1 MTKADNAADADAQ
14 ALQRPLRLL
23 GLAGFASMAS
33 MRWCD
38 SLLPLLAAEFGS
50 STGQAAQTVS
60 AFALAY
66 GLMQFVAGPL
76 GDRRG
81 KLRVVSLAALVC
93 MLGALASAAAPS
105 LAWLTVARAATGG
118 AAAAIVPLTFA
129 WIGDRVPPDQRQA
142 VLARLL
148 GATISGM
155 IAGQWL
161 AGVFADRMG
170 WRAGFLVLA
179 LGFGVAAAALHWN
192 LARGLVDAR
201 AASLLS
207 PLRQMAAVVSM
218 PAARW
223 LFMMVAAEG
232 AFAFSAMTFVPSH
245 LQQRFGL
252 SASMAG
258 AVLAAYGIGGLLYSR
273 GAPWLLRR
281 LGMAA
286 MARVGALTVA
296 LSWLGL
302 AALPDWRW
310 APLLCGLSGLG
321 FYMLHNSMQNLATQ
335 VAPAARGTAVSLF
348 ACALFLGQSGGVALA
363 SWGVDRSSAALPLWV
378 APWGLLIVGFVF
390 AAGLKRSAPAEQAAR

>member
-1 MTKADNAADADAQ
+1 LTSASEEADVR

-23 GLAGFASMAS
+23 GLAAFASMAA

-38 SLLPLLAAEFGS
+38 SLLPLLATEFGA

-66 GLMQFVAGPL
+66 GLMQFVVGPL

-81 KLRVVSLAALVC
+81 KLHVVSLAAVVC

-105 LAWLTVARAATGG
+105 LGWLTVARAATGG
-118 AAAAIVPLTFA
+118 AAAAVVPLTFA
-129 WIGDRVPPDQRQA
+129 WIGDRVPPAQRQA
-142 VLARLL
+142 VLARML
-148 GATISGM
+148 GATITGM

-161 AGVFADRMG
+161 AGVFADRVG
-170 WRAGFLVLA
+170 WRTGFVVLA
-179 LGFGVAAAALHWN
+179 AGFGVAALALRWN
-192 LARGLVDAR
+192 LARGLADAP
-201 AASLLS
+201 ATSQLS
-207 PLRQMAAVVSM
+207 PLRQMAAVLAL
-218 PAARW
+218 PPARW
-223 LFMMVAAEG
+223 LFMVVAAEG

-281 LGMAA
+281 LGMAP
-286 MARVGALTVA
+286 MARVGAVMVA

-310 APLLCGLSGLG
+310 APPLCAVAGLG

-335 VAPAARGTAVSLF
+335 VAPEARGTAVSMF
-348 ACALFLGQSGGVALA
+348 ACSLFIGQSAGVALA
-363 SWGVDRSSAALPLWV
+363 SWGVDHSSAALPLWV
-378 APWGLLIVGFVF
+378 APWGLLAVGFVF
-390 AAGLKRSAPAEQAAR
+390 AAGLKTSAPAERAGH